1 MIVVSNSG
9 PLITLARVEHFAL
22 LRELLGRVYVPQGVY
37 DEVVVAGAGLPGSR
51 ELEEAIG
58 GWMEIRPVREPL
70 IARSMFALGRGEAE
84 AITLALEIK
93 ADVVLLDDRKARRAA
108 QFLGVPLMGTV
119 GVLRLALE
127 AGRLEDWDGIIEKL
141 EVHGF
146 RISTRIR
153 P

>member
-22 LRELLGRVYVPQGVY
+22 LRELLGHVYVPQGVY

-84 AITLALEIK
+84 AITLTLEIK

-127 AGRLEDWDGIIEKL
+127 AGKLEDWDGIIKKL

-146 RISTRIR
+146 RISTRILS
-153 P
+153 